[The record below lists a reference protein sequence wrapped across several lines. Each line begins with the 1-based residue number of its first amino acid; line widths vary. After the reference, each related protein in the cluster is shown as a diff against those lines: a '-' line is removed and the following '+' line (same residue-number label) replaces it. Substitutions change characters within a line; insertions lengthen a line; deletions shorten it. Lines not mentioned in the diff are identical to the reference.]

1 MINKILMWARIFNEI
16 TRPRVIIDVLL
27 DESVEEVMK
36 ILVEVF
42 DVNVWAVVVIDTFD
56 GV

>member
-1 MINKILMWARIFNEI
+1 MINKILMCTMIFNGV

>member
-1 MINKILMWARIFNEI
+1 M
-16 TRPRVIIDVLL
+16 DVLL

-36 ILVEVF
+36 IFVEVV
-42 DVNVWAVVVIDTFD
+42 DVNVWAVVVIDTFV